1 MAGSGQDIRRATAKA
16 RLILQGS
23 QDIRHQAARSP
34 SRLCGP
40 CLAAGLQPRYCSSN
54 QLYYLQ
60 QQPPFMSPHPR
71 SALALGTQVA
81 GNLAG
86 RRGYV
91 C

>member
-23 QDIRHQAARSP
+23 QDIRHQAARAP
-34 SRLCGP
+34 SRLRGP

-71 SALALGTQVA
+71 SALALGITRSGEFSRTA
-81 GNLAG
+81 
-86 RRGYV
+86 
-91 C
+91 